1 MYKKK
6 SKVKT
11 KIGPLFNS
19 EGKLTAKSKEMAEIL
34 SQQYV
39 NVFSKPSASQETN
52 NNSTQGNSMPPIV
65 ISEELFIKAIDELSP
80 TAAPGPDG
88 FPAILLKNCK
98 TALAKP
104 LVILWTKSIEKGAV
118 PDLLKKIAHYSNP
131 QRGQPFCCS
140 KLQANLA
147 DISHNKNLRENNE
160 AAHSQVYEPE

>member
-1 MYKKK
+1 MEQKAAEAIKSNPKYFFSYVQKK

-88 FPAILLKNCK
+88 FHPAVMKNSSF
-98 TALAKP
+98 
-104 LVILWTKSIEKGAV
+104 V
-118 PDLLKKIAHYSNP
+118 
-131 QRGQPFCCS
+131 
-140 KLQANLA
+140 
-147 DISHNKNLRENNE
+147 
-160 AAHSQVYEPE
+160 